1 MRSVVS
7 PLPVSNVDSCSLTFV
22 SGFMLLSV
30 AVWAILSVPLSCQPP
45 KVSVEPTPSAR
56 SLGLAQDSGGVIA
69 GASMASRTGICTGG
83 TFYCSVYADHAM
95 PTVLDAPRGTVHFD
109 DLGRDDSHDRVF
121 SGDSRAP
128 VNSLP
133 RPHRVTD
140 LTLTDRCSQQ
150 TWLTSATNSS

>member
-1 MRSVVS
+1 MRSVAS

-83 TFYCSVYADHAM
+83 TLLYCSVFADHAM
-95 PTVLDAPRGTVHFD
+95 PTVPDGATGH
-109 DLGRDDSHDRVF
+109 
-121 SGDSRAP
+121 
-128 VNSLP
+128 
-133 RPHRVTD
+133 RPF
-140 LTLTDRCSQQ
+140 Q
-150 TWLTSATNSS
+150 